1 MNRPSF
7 PPRSLAV
14 RLFLVLLAGVLA
26 AVFITTTLALRER
39 ESMVHSFREQAL
51 AERVADF
58 LHLLAAL
65 PSAERVSTVRALPS
79 GLWRIEP
86 VDAEA
91 VDAPEPSS
99 SFAAALAEAVGP
111 DLEVESAWRS
121 RRRACRAGETPCPPA
136 KALGAVVRFADGQR
150 VRVEGSREP
159 PPPRSPHRADFLTHL
174 SILAALLA
182 AVAWFAVR
190 LVLQPVRQLAEA
202 AEAFGRDPDRPP
214 LDESGP
220 SEVRLAAQTF
230 NRMRERLRA
239 HIEERTRILAAIT
252 HDLKTPLTRMR
263 LRLEQCED
271 ERLRAR
277 LVEDVESMRALVNEG
292 LELARSLDAGSPPQA
307 VDLGALLESLCEDA
321 ADAGGAARFTGPQ
334 GALVHARPEALRR
347 AFLNLVDNALKY
359 GGQAEVELM
368 RDGANWRVTVRDAG
382 PGIPEAHLDA
392 VLQPF
397 FRLESSRSRETGGT
411 GLGLPIAVNLLAAQ
425 GGRLSLRNHPAG
437 GLEARAELPGFS
449 PAGRAG
455 EGRWGWRGRR
465 G

>member
-14 RLFLVLLAGVLA
+14 RLFLLLLAGVLA

-39 ESMVHSFREQAL
+39 DSLVRSFREQAL

-65 PSAERVSTVRALPS
+65 PPAQRVATVEALPS

-86 VDAEA
+86 VATDPAEP
-91 VDAPEPSS
+91 PEPSS
-99 SFAAALAEAVGP
+99 PFAAALAEAAGP
-111 DLEVESAWRS
+111 GLEVESAWRN
-121 RRRACRAGETPCPPA
+121 RRRACRVGETPCSPTR
-136 KALGAVVRFADGQR
+136 ALGAVVRFADGQR
-150 VRVEGSREP
+150 MRIEGSREP
-159 PPPRSPHRADFLTHL
+159 PPPRPPRGAEFLGHL
-174 SILAALLA
+174 AILAALLA
-182 AVAWFAVR
+182 VVAWFAVR

-202 AEAFGRDPDRPP
+202 AEAFGRDPDGPP

-230 NRMRERLRA
+230 NRMRGRLRA

-271 ERLRAR
+271 ERLRVR
-277 LVEDVESMRALVNEG
+277 LAEDVASMRGLVNEG

-321 ADAGGAARFTGPQ
+321 TDAGGVARFTGPE

-347 AFLNLVDNALKY
+347 AFLNLIDNALKY
-359 GGQAEVELM
+359 GGQAEVEWM
-368 RDGANWRVTVRDAG
+368 RDGANWRVTVRDKG
-382 PGIPEAHLDA
+382 PGIPARHLDA

-425 GGRLSLRNHPAG
+425 GGRLSLSNHPQG
-437 GLEARAELPGFS
+437 GLEARVELPGFS
-449 PAGRAG
+449 PAGRAA
-455 EGRWGWRGRR
+455 EARWGWRQRR